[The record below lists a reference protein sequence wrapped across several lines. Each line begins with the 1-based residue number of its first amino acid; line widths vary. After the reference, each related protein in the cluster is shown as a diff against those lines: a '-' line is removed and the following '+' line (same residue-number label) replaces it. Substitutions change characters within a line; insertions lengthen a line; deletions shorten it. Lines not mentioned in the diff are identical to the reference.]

1 MYGRVHTSLDI
12 IICSHAIDTIKN
24 NDMFMCVLIMM
35 MWCVDMFTKYL
46 FYNTFYLDCR
56 LFYIVG
62 LLHLLCIPA
71 RLIIC
76 FWMYHPCCLEGE
88 DLDRAMRDGVFQ

>member
-24 NDMFMCVLIMM
+24 NDMFVSFDNDDMVCGHIHKIFVLQ
-35 MWCVDMFTKYL
+35 WFL
-46 FYNTFYLDCR
+46 FGVPFILYCW
-56 LFYIVG
+56 IVAFVV
-62 LLHLLCIPA
+62 CIPA

-88 DLDRAMRDGVFQ
+88 DLDRAMRDGVF